1 MKCLVINLDR
11 SGDRLAHITS
21 EFAKIDVPFER
32 VPAIDVHA
40 VIRASKLTN
49 AETACFLSHR
59 RCWQIIADG
68 ADQFGAIFE
77 DDVVFSDEAGSLLA
91 DTSWVPRDADIV
103 KLETFFVAVR
113 LGRQQTSLGNG
124 YSLVSLSGTHVG
136 AAGYIVSKA
145 AAQRLLR
152 WTKRLKAPVDHVIFD
167 PGFMACARSTVYQL
181 TPAIC
186 AQSQFFVGN
195 KHRTLIQNGV
205 PHRQRNWRESLAKET
220 SRLVALLRNG
230 AFRRTEKVDAVAFG
244 RHQPEE
250 IVPFKVD
257 AGMRE
262 EARRFMERERASRA
276 L

>member
-91 DTSWVPRDADIV
+91 DISWVPRDADIV

-113 LGRQQTSLGNG
+113 LGRQQNLTREWILAGQPVRHPCGSGWLHRLEG
-124 YSLVSLSGTHVG
+124 SGTKI
-136 AAGYIVSKA
+136 AAM
-145 AAQRLLR
+145 
-152 WTKRLKAPVDHVIFD
+152 D
-167 PGFMACARSTVYQL
+167 
-181 TPAIC
+181 
-186 AQSQFFVGN
+186 
-195 KHRTLIQNGV
+195 
-205 PHRQRNWRESLAKET
+205 
-220 SRLVALLRNG
+220 
-230 AFRRTEKVDAVAFG
+230 
-244 RHQPEE
+244 
-250 IVPFKVD
+250 
-257 AGMRE
+257 
-262 EARRFMERERASRA
+262 
-276 L
+276 